1 MILGLLSEIA
11 HQKPALPAAVVRALE
26 AFLAQD
32 IANRA
37 PGRYELEGDQ
47 LFCLVQDAV
56 PRTVADSQSEAHHR
70 YADIQIPVGAT
81 ERFGFSLPQAGLA
94 PNDDHLEARDLA
106 FYPTPAN
113 EFFMDVE
120 PGSYVI
126 FLPTELHRPCIAISD
141 KTEFRKVVIKVH
153 SSLLGL

>member
-1 MILGLLSEIA
+1 MILGLLSEFPK
-11 HQKPALPAAVVRALE
+11 QKPILPAAIVRALE
-26 AFLAQD
+26 AFLALD
-32 IANRA
+32 IATKA

-47 LFCLVQDAV
+47 MFCLVQDAM
-56 PRTVADSQSEAHHR
+56 PRTVAESQSEAHHR
-70 YADIQIPVGAT
+70 YADIQIPVGAS

-94 PNDDHLEARDLA
+94 PSDDSLEARDLA
-106 FYPTPAN
+106 FYPTPVN

-126 FLPTELHRPCIAISD
+126 FLPTELHRPCIVIRD

>member
-1 MILGLLSEIA
+1 MILGLLSEFS
-11 HQKPALPAAVVRALE
+11 HQKPVLPAAIVRALE

-47 LFCLVQDAV
+47 LFCLVQDAI
-56 PRTVADSQSEAHHR
+56 PRTVAESQSEAHQS
-70 YADIQIPVGAT
+70 YADIQIPVSAS
-81 ERFGFSLPQAGLA
+81 ERFGVSLPQAGLV
-94 PNDDHLEARDLA
+94 PCDDRSEAQDLA

-113 EFFMDVE
+113 EFFMDVM
-120 PGSYVI
+120 PGSYVV
-126 FLPTELHRPCIAISD
+126 FLPTELHRPCISISG
-141 KTEFRKVVIKVH
+141 KTAFRKVVIKVH

>member
-1 MILGLLSEIA
+1 MILGLLSEFSN
-11 HQKPALPAAVVRALE
+11 QKPVLPAAIVRALE
-26 AFLAQD
+26 GFLAQD
-32 IANRA
+32 IASKG

-47 LFCLVQDAV
+47 MFCLVQDAM
-56 PRTVADSQSEAHHR
+56 PRTVAESQSEAHHR
-70 YADIQIPVGAT
+70 YADIQIPVGAS

-94 PNDDHLEARDLA
+94 PCDDRLEARDLA

-120 PGSYVI
+120 PGAYVI
-126 FLPTELHRPCIAISD
+126 FLPTELHRPCIVISD